1 MADLNPGQQPS
12 AEEEAPNASQEDISA
27 ETTQP
32 DSMNLDGAND
42 VRPEEDEANKPVE
55 AKIPAKKDATLRE
68 FLGKM
73 DDYAP
78 IVCYLTTL

>member
-1 MADLNPGQQPS
+1 MADSNPVQPPV
-12 AEEEAPNASQEDISA
+12 AGEEVPNASQEDTIA
-27 ETTQP
+27 EATQP
-32 DSMNLDGAND
+32 DSMNLDDAND
-42 VRPEEDEANKPVE
+42 ARPEEDEANKPVE

-78 IVCYLTTL
+78 IVCHSSL